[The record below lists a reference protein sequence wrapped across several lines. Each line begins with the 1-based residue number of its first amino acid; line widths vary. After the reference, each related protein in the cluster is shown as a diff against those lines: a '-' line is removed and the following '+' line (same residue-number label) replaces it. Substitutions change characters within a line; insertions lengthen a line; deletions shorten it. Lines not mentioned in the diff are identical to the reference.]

1 MSTPTEEEQVTAEL
15 EKMASVRMSFAS
27 NAARALR
34 LGQLSSEQKLS
45 YVLSM
50 LREHQ
55 KETLILVKIANIY
68 AEEHVAW
75 KKLNPKQGEL
85 K

>member
-27 NAARALR
+27 NAAHALR
-34 LGQLSSEQKLS
+34 LGRLSPEQKLS
-45 YVLSM
+45 YVLN
-50 LREHQ
+50 LLLQHEKQ
-55 KETLILVKIANIY
+55 TLILMRIANIY
-68 AEEHVAW
+68 AEELVAW
-75 KKLNPKQGEL
+75 KKLNPKQGEP